1 MRASAFVAAQEL
13 YVGVWRYTAT
23 SHVNIDATT
32 GQSTEVIAMGAC
44 GDPIVDDSKLATLQ
58 ARCL

>member
-1 MRASAFVAAQEL
+1 MAAQEL